1 MKNSV
6 NADCNDQNR
15 ADQSGD
21 HKGAPLSD
29 KGRVENVF
37 QYQASEI
44 HNSDYKK
51 NVNKS
56 TEKVISNMLQNAVQA
71 ERFFHKKTGE
81 QCSGK
86 YNINS
91 HKGNAECHS
100 LEKPVTCAHPAY
112 HPADHIKVDQDVHRC
127 KKYCSHRNLHYL

>member
-71 ERFFHKKTGE
+71 E
-81 QCSGK
+81 
-86 YNINS
+86 
-91 HKGNAECHS
+91 
-100 LEKPVTCAHPAY
+100 L
-112 HPADHIKVDQDVHRC
+112 DQAKAQLDASETKLSSAVA
-127 KKYCSHRNLHYL
+127 SII

>member
-1 MKNSV
+1 MLTAMIRTVQISPVITKV
-6 NADCNDQNR
+6 LR
-15 ADQSGD
+15 
-21 HKGAPLSD
+21 LSD

-71 ERFFHKKTGE
+71 ERFFHKKTV
-81 QCSGK
+81 SSAVAS
-86 YNINS
+86 I
-91 HKGNAECHS
+91 
-100 LEKPVTCAHPAY
+100 
-112 HPADHIKVDQDVHRC
+112 I
-127 KKYCSHRNLHYL
+127 